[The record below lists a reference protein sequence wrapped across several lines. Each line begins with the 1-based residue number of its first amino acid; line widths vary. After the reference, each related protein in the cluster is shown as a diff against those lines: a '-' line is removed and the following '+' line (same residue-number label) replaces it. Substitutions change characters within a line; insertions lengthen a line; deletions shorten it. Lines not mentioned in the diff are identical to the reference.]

1 MSIERQILFFFS
13 FLGAFNG
20 ILLCIYFLLI
30 KKPRTNANIYLG
42 LLLAALSIRIGKS
55 TFLYFNSDL
64 AKTYLQF
71 GLTACFAIGPALL
84 LYVLASQGKKIL
96 VLYKVGIAL
105 MFVLFFI
112 HGFSYSYHSY
122 PRYWQTKV
130 IWVIYNQWALFI
142 ILAGIAMKDNITKVF
157 KRSTLSK
164 NEFLTVNVF
173 IGVTLIWLAYYTSSI
188 TSYIVGA
195 VSFSFI
201 LYLSIILLYFR
212 KKQKEPNVEKKEK
225 YADKKIPSAEANEL
239 LANIQLLMNE
249 EKIFADSTINLA
261 KLAKKLNVSP
271 HLLSQLLNDNLQ
283 KNFSQFINEYRID
296 EAKEM
301 LLKDQH
307 LKIQAVA
314 ENCGFNSN
322 STFYAAFKKITGTT
336 PAEFIKNV

>member
-20 ILLCIYFLLI
+20 ILLCIYFLFI

-55 TFLYFNSDL
+55 TFLFFNHGL
-64 AKTYLQF
+64 AKSYLQF

-84 LYVLASQGKKIL
+84 LYVLASQEKKINW
-96 VLYKVGIAL
+96 LYKTGMGIIFL
-105 MFVLFFI
+105 LFLI
-112 HGFSYSYHSY
+112 HGFMYTYDNY
-122 PRYWQTKV
+122 PEYWQRKV
-130 IWVIYNQWALFI
+130 FWVIYNQWAIFI
-142 ILAGIAMKDNITKVF
+142 ILAGIAMKDTFSKAL
-157 KRSTLSK
+157 KRTTLSK
-164 NEFLTVNVF
+164 SEFLRINVF
-173 IGVTLIWLAYYTSSI
+173 IGVSLIWLAYYTSSF

-195 VSFSFI
+195 ISFSFI
-201 LYLSIILLYFR
+201 LYLSIILFYFR
-212 KKQKEPNVEKKEK
+212 KRKDQPSAEKKEK
-225 YADKKIPSAEANEL
+225 YADKKIPFGEANEIL
-239 LANIQLLMNE
+239 TNIQQLMNN
-249 EKIFADSTINLA
+249 EKAFADSTINLT

-296 EAKEM
+296 EAKKM
-301 LLKDQH
+301 LVEDQH

-336 PAEFIKNV
+336 PAEFIKTA